1 MSKSE
6 NDLLRRMPKIDTHC
20 HLDGSLRVE
29 TVLELAKKQRV
40 RMPADTVEDLR
51 RFVTVA
57 PTCGS
62 LADFLDVFNYIYPLV
77 RDPASVERVA
87 YELIEDCAQENI
99 RHVEVRDAPVIHAHE
114 KFTAAH
120 FVEAALRGLRRGRK
134 DFGVTS
140 GFIIGLFRS
149 HSPKENRV
157 AFDAVKRFYRPGNGL
172 REPGVVGMDL
182 CGDEA
187 RFPTMEFADFY
198 REAREL
204 GIPTT
209 CHAGETE
216 GTENLQAALDLEVGR
231 IGHGTHLFEDDKLLE
246 RVVQTGTPVEVG
258 ITSNLRT
265 KSVARAEDHPIREFH
280 RRGVRVS
287 INTDDRGMIDIDLTH
302 EFETALKIGFT
313 FEQLM
318 KLSTDSVDHLFLP
331 MEDRRKLK
339 ASFQGEMRA
348 LRPAAIR

>member
-1 MSKSE
+1 
-6 NDLLRRMPKIDTHC
+6 MPKTDLHC
-20 HLDGSLRVE
+20 HLDGSMRVE
-29 TVLELAKKQRV
+29 TVLELAKKHRV

-51 RFVTVA
+51 RFVTVS

-62 LADFLDVFNYIYPLV
+62 LADFLNVFNYIYPLI
-77 RDPASVERVA
+77 RDAESVERIT
-87 YELIEDCAQENI
+87 YELIEDCAKENI

-114 KFTAAH
+114 KFTAAQ
-120 FVEAALRGLRRGRK
+120 FVEAALKGLRRGLK

-140 GFIIGLFRS
+140 GFIVGLFRS

-157 AFDAVKRFYRPGNGL
+157 AFDAVKRFHRPGNGL
-172 REPGVVGMDL
+172 KEPGVVGMDL

-198 REAREL
+198 QEARGL

-216 GTENLQAALDLEVGR
+216 GTENLHAALELHVGR
-231 IGHGTHLFEDDKLLE
+231 IGHGTHLFEDEKLLD
-246 RVVQTGTPVEVG
+246 RVVEQRVPVEVG
-258 ITSNLRT
+258 ISSNLLT

-287 INTDDRGMIDIDLTH
+287 INTDDRGMIGIDLTH
-302 EFETALKIGFT
+302 EFETAHKIGFT
-313 FEQLM
+313 IEQLM
-318 KLSTDSVDHLFLP
+318 ELSADSVEHLFLP
-331 MEDRRKLK
+331 EEDRRKLK
-339 ASFQGEMRA
+339 ASFKNEMEA
-348 LRPAAIR
+348 LRPVVKQ

>member
-1 MSKSE
+1 M
-6 NDLLRRMPKIDTHC
+6 
-20 HLDGSLRVE
+20 
-29 TVLELAKKQRV
+29 
-40 RMPADTVEDLR
+40 
-51 RFVTVA
+51 
-57 PTCGS
+57 
-62 LADFLDVFNYIYPLV
+62 
-77 RDPASVERVA
+77 
-87 YELIEDCAQENI
+87 
-99 RHVEVRDAPVIHAHE
+99 
-114 KFTAAH
+114 
-120 FVEAALRGLRRGRK
+120 
-134 DFGVTS
+134 
-140 GFIIGLFRS
+140 
-149 HSPKENRV
+149 
-157 AFDAVKRFYRPGNGL
+157 KRFHRPGNGL

-187 RFPTMEFADFY
+187 RFPTLEFADFY
-198 REAREL
+198 EEARKL

-209 CHAGETE
+209 CHAGETA
-216 GTENLQAALDLEVGR
+216 GTENLRAALDLEVGR

-318 KLSTDSVDHLFLP
+318 KLSADSVDHLFLP
-331 MEDRRKLK
+331 LENRRKLK
-339 ASFQGEMRA
+339 ASFQDEMTT